1 MKVTRKGFIGTGLL
15 AFGGYGLFNI
25 GYAAGRRP
33 KPSDRVNLAV
43 IGCGTQGF
51 ANMGVFLQDKRVQI
65 TTVCDPVLSAGKYS
79 YRSEKTCGR
88 APAKAYV
95 DDFYKNKDCRMVA
108 DFREVL
114 ADPSVDAVLI
124 ATPDH
129 WHAIQSIMAMKAGKH
144 VYCQKPMS
152 LGISE
157 GKEMAR
163 VAKETGV
170 TFQVGSQQRSAS
182 AFRVAAELVAS
193 GYIGECMSCEI
204 GLPGG
209 NKGMYGHE
217 KSARSACRAATRACT
232 GTRTPSAASC
242 GGRPTT
248 SRPRRCGTCGRD
260 PRSTGRTTPS
270 SKASTTRCAG
280 ASTRARAAG

>member
-1 MKVTRKGFIGTGLL
+1 MPPTR
-15 AFGGYGLFNI
+15 
-25 GYAAGRRP
+25 
-33 KPSDRVNLAV
+33 PSALSRVNLAV

-51 ANMGVFLQDKRVQI
+51 ANMNGFLQDPRVQV
-65 TTVCDPVLSAGKYS
+65 TTVCDPVLSAGRYS

-88 APAKAYV
+88 APAKMRV
-95 DDFYKNKDCRMVA
+95 DEFYKNEDCRMVA

-129 WHAIQSIMAMKAGKH
+129 WHAIQSFMAMKAGKH
-144 VYCQKPMS
+144 VYCQKPRRASRSRWDRSSAAPASSAWRRS
-152 LGISE
+152 LWR
-157 GKEMAR
+157 AD
-163 VAKETGV
+163 T
-170 TFQVGSQQRSAS
+170 SAS
-182 AFRVAAELVAS
+182 ACR
-193 GYIGECMSCEI
+193 
-204 GLPGG
+204 
-209 NKGMYGHE
+209 
-217 KSARSACRAATRACT
+217 ARSACRAATRACT

-270 SKASTTRCAG
+270 SRASTTRCAG

>member
-1 MKVTRKGFIGTGLL
+1 MNVTRKTFLGTGLL
-15 AFGGYGLFNI
+15 ALGGCRMFNI
-25 GYAAGRRP
+25 AAVNPRRP
-33 KPSDRVNLAV
+33 KPSERVNLAV

-51 ANMGVFLQDKRVQI
+51 ANMNGFLQDKRVQI

-193 GYIGECMSCEI
+193 GYIGECKSCEI

-209 NKGMYGHE
+209 
-217 KSARSACRAATRACT
+217 SRR
-232 GTRTPSAASC
+232 RTI
-242 GGRPTT
+242 
-248 SRPRRCGTCGRD
+248 SRRRGCGTSGRA
-260 PRSTGRTTPS
+260 PRSTGRAIPS
-270 SKASTTRCAG
+270 SRASTTRCAG
-280 ASTRARAAG
+280 AGTRARAAG

>member
-25 GYAAGRRP
+25 GYAAGGRP

-209 NKGMYGHE
+209 NNACR
-217 KSARSACRAATRACT
+217 ARSACPAATRECT
-232 GTRTPSAASC
+232 DTRSRSAATC
-242 GGRPTT
+242 GRRRTI
-248 SRPRRCGTCGRD
+248 SRRRGCGTCGRA
-260 PRSTGRTTPS
+260 PRSTGRAIPS
-270 SKASTTRCAG
+270 SRASTTRCAG
-280 ASTRARAAG
+280 AGTRARVAG